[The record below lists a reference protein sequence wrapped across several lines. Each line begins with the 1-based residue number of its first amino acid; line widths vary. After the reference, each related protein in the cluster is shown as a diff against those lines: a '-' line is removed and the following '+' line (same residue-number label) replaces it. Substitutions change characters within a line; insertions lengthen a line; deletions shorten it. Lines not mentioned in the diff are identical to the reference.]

1 MTRQEFEN
9 LAGVSVSVDDYKVIE
24 TVYVWHPCI
33 SEVNGKDEIV
43 KLFQWGG
50 MRIMHDMFW
59 AATKTRDLR
68 EELEGHLLEVKR
80 LKQDIRDVAKGKYE

>member
-24 TVYVWHPCI
+24 TVYAWHPCI
-33 SEVNGKDEIV
+33 SEVNGKNEIV

-50 MRIMHDMFW
+50 MRIMHDMFH

-68 EELEGHLLEVKR
+68 EELDEHLLEAER
-80 LKQDIRDVAKGKYE
+80 LKQDIRDVETGKYE

>member
-24 TVYVWHPCI
+24 TVYAWHPCI
-33 SEVNGKDEIV
+33 SEENKKNEIV

-50 MRIMHDMFW
+50 MRIMYDMFW
-59 AATKTRDLR
+59 AATKTRDLQ
-68 EELEGHLLEVKR
+68 EELDAHLLEVER
-80 LKQDIRDVAKGKYE
+80 LKQDIRDVATGKYE